1 MSYYLWHRVVQ
12 HIQNGDHGKDRGYAQ
27 RNARRG
33 GTSRQQ
39 EAYPGDDDDESAGAI
54 NVN

>member
-39 EAYPGDDDDESAGAI
+39 EAHPGDDNDKSAGAI

>member
-1 MSYYLWHRVVQ
+1 MSSYLWHGVVQ
-12 HIQNGDHGKDRGYAQ
+12 HIQNGDYGKDRGYAQ
-27 RNARRG
+27 RDARRR
-33 GTSRQQ
+33 GTARQQ